1 MDSSINQYSNPKIV
15 YKNAKKILGKE
26 VHIKLSDKPQKKYM
40 VLNPNTNKWV
50 YFGQMEYEDYT
61 KHRDEKR
68 RENYLKRTANI
79 KGQWKDNPYSAN
91 MLSRKTLWNA

>member
-1 MDSSINQYSNPKIV
+1 MDSINKYSNPKIV
-15 YKNAKKILGKE
+15 YKNAKKYLGKD
-26 VHIKLSDKPQKKYM
+26 VNIQLSDKPQKKYM

-79 KGQWKDNPYSAN
+79 RGQWQDNPYSAN
-91 MLSRKTLWNA
+91 MISRKILWNA